1 MDYIFTLKYRLPD
14 HETDLDALAERLG
27 SGGCD
32 DALAGIGQAG
42 RLALEFTREASNA
55 REALLSALAD
65 VKAIV
70 PDAVL
75 IEAAPDLVGLTDVA
89 QVLGLS
95 RQNLHKLMSKYR
107 HSFPVPVHE
116 GSATIWHLADVL
128 AWLHAKGTYQLERS
142 LVELAQVTRQIN
154 LARETRQAPPLSADI
169 VAMLK

>member
-14 HETDLDALAERLG
+14 DETDLDALAERLG

-42 RLALEFTREASNA
+42 RLALEFTRDASSA
-55 REALLSALAD
+55 SEALLSALAD

-70 PDAVL
+70 PHARL
-75 IEAAPDLVGLTDVA
+75 IEAAPDFVGLTDVA

-95 RQNLHKLMSKYR
+95 RQNLHKLMNKHR
-107 HSFPVPVHE
+107 HSFPAPVHE

-128 AWLHAKGTYQLERS
+128 AWLHAKGTYRLERS
-142 LVELAQVTRQIN
+142 LIDVAQAARHIN
-154 LARETRQAPPLSADI
+154 LAREAAQAPPLPDDI
-169 VAMLK
+169 AAMLA

>member
-14 HETDLDALAERLG
+14 NETDLDALTERLG
-27 SGGCD
+27 VGGCD

-55 REALLSALAD
+55 SEALLSAMAD

-70 PDAVL
+70 PGALLV
-75 IEAAPDLVGLTDVA
+75 EAAPDFVGLTDVA

-95 RQNLHKLMSKYR
+95 RQNLHKLMNKHR
-107 HSFPVPVHE
+107 HNFPAPVHE

-128 AWLHAKGTYQLERS
+128 AWLQAKGTYQLERS
-142 LVELAQVTRQIN
+142 LVDVAQAARQIN
-154 LARETRQAPPLSADI
+154 LARETRQAPPLPADI
-169 VAMLK
+169 VAMLH

>member
-1 MDYIFTLKYRLPD
+1 MDYIVTLKYRLPD
-14 HETDLDALAERLG
+14 HEHDLDALAGRLG

-32 DALAGIGQAG
+32 DALVGVGQAG

-70 PDAVL
+70 PEAVL
-75 IEAAPDLVGLTDVA
+75 VEASPDFVGLTDVA

-116 GSATIWHLADVL
+116 GSATIWHLDDVL
-128 AWLHAKGTYQLERS
+128 ACLDAKGTYQLERS

-154 LARETRQAPPLSADI
+154 LARETRQAPPPPADI
-169 VAMLK
+169 VAMLN